1 MALQER
7 REREKEEMKEK
18 ILSAASAIV
27 REEGYE
33 NLSIRKIANKI
44 EYSPTIIY
52 HYFVDKDEIIYY
64 LMQRGYRK
72 IVQAITCANST
83 SDTPEGHLKDMTR
96 NYIDVAL
103 KMPDEYMS
111 AQLSKSPKVIKHT
124 SMLYKGA
131 SENKPII
138 GALQQCVKQINKD
151 INVDDDK
158 CEIIA
163 QCIIVSTMGLVIKLI
178 VENGIDD
185 EHRNRLIEH
194 FVNET
199 VLKIAKGE

>member
-111 AQLSKSPKVIKHT
+111 AQLSKS
-124 SMLYKGA
+124 
-131 SENKPII
+131 
-138 GALQQCVKQINKD
+138 
-151 INVDDDK
+151 
-158 CEIIA
+158 
-163 QCIIVSTMGLVIKLI
+163 
-178 VENGIDD
+178 
-185 EHRNRLIEH
+185 
-194 FVNET
+194 
-199 VLKIAKGE
+199 

>member
-1 MALQER
+1 MA
-7 REREKEEMKEK
+7 
-18 ILSAASAIV
+18 
-27 REEGYE
+27 
-33 NLSIRKIANKI
+33 
-44 EYSPTIIY
+44 
-52 HYFVDKDEIIYY
+52 
-64 LMQRGYRK
+64 
-72 IVQAITCANST
+72 
-83 SDTPEGHLKDMTR
+83 
-96 NYIDVAL
+96 
-103 KMPDEYMS
+103 
-111 AQLSKSPKVIKHT
+111 KSPKVIKHT